1 MLGIQCR
8 DNSRQPEWLTQ
19 STNLDI
25 VDTVNYIESLLCLHC
40 HSVKLCTD

>member
-25 VDTVNYIESLLCLHC
+25 VDIVN
-40 HSVKLCTD
+40 